1 MNLVLI
7 LAVGETLVSEN
18 FHAELLK
25 RRVLRIEW
33 MTDRAKVLLH
43 DLVEFMRIKIRGGN
57 SDGLDVLPGFLVVCE

>member
-7 LAVGETLVSEN
+7 FAVGETLVPEN
-18 FHAELLK
+18 FHAKLLE
-25 RRVLRIEW
+25 RRIFRIEW

-57 SDGLDVLPGFLVVCE
+57 SDGLDVLSGFLVVCE